1 MYTVAKKVDDNWTV
15 VSPPFST
22 LQWAVT
28 TAINC
33 QSDFD
38 MLNKKC
44 DLSRKTQYGVNDE
57 NGNLVL
63 VITPLK
69 N

>member
-44 DLSRKTQYGVNDE
+44 DLSRKTQYGVFE

-63 VITPLK
+63 VTTPLK